1 MHERERTRRQ
11 DTMVKNNQKRH
22 RVGPSLER
30 LFRSLGHWCGMI
42 AVAVIVSGFL
52 AGANAG
58 EPPKPATDASK
69 VAGSKEAPLVVWNQA
84 ITVFRSSFAGLSAE
98 QRAAQAAERIQA
110 LPLGSESAEIK
121 VEPATI
127 GREAGRS
134 AERRERKAG
143 ERA

>member
-1 MHERERTRRQ
+1 MHEQEKTRRQ
-11 DTMVKNNQKRH
+11 DTMLENNQKRY
-22 RVGPSLER
+22 RVGSGLEG
-30 LFRSLGHWCGMI
+30 LFRALGGMI

-52 AGANAG
+52 AGAIAG
-58 EPPKPATDASK
+58 EPPKAATDASK
-69 VAGSKEAPLVVWNQA
+69 VAGPKEAPLVVWNQA
-84 ITVFRSSFAGLSAE
+84 IAVFRSSFAGLSAE